1 MFQDSIFQCFFFLLS
16 DWLGDWCP
24 HLSLDVHKGNNF
36 WMASTPPCDSA
47 GTGEAGGSAAEDELT
62 ALVSIGVEW
71 TTDDPTEAPPE
82 AVVDGYTVV
91 DADGMPRS
99 LIDGSLESGVA
110 LYLSGTVRR
119 CDRDA
124 DTGAATAAAAKAAE
138 ETARVWLAGPIHQW
152 WMCGFS
158 GDQEHM
164 LVGVSTELCCYYM
177 DKPSA
182 EYYETALPLLQAA
195 QLGLFLLAPSSRKL
209 CLLCDC
215 CDGLVGQQ
223 SG

>member
-1 MFQDSIFQCFFFLLS
+1 
-16 DWLGDWCP
+16 
-24 HLSLDVHKGNNF
+24 
-36 WMASTPPCDSA
+36 MASAPPCDSA
-47 GTGEAGGSAAEDELT
+47 DTGDAESSAAEDELT

-82 AVVDGYTVV
+82 AVVDDYTVV
-91 DADGMPRS
+91 DADGTPRS

-110 LYLSGTVRR
+110 LYLSGTVHR

-124 DTGAATAAAAKAAE
+124 D
-138 ETARVWLAGPIHQW
+138 TARVWLAGPIHQW

-158 GDQEHM
+158 GDQEHL

-177 DKPSA
+177 DKPST

-195 QLGLFLLAPSSRKL
+195 QLGLFFLACCVFFPSPKQPSA
-209 CLLCDC
+209 DC
-215 CDGLVGQQ
+215 EVLDSKMGD
-223 SG
+223 

>member
-1 MFQDSIFQCFFFLLS
+1 MFFLFFLS
-16 DWLGDWCP
+16 I
-24 HLSLDVHKGNNF
+24 LSLTGLTWLDLALDTTKGNNF
-36 WMASTPPCDSA
+36 GMASAPPGDSA
-47 GTGEAGGSAAEDELT
+47 GAGEAEGSAAEDELT
-62 ALVSIGVEW
+62 ALVGIGVEW

-91 DADGMPRS
+91 DADGTPRS

-110 LYLSGTVRR
+110 LYLSGTVHR
-119 CDRDA
+119 CDGSA
-124 DTGAATAAAAKAAE
+124 GTAAR
-138 ETARVWLAGPIHQW
+138 TARVWLAGPIHQW

-158 GDQEHM
+158 GDQEHL

-177 DKPSA
+177 DRPSA

-195 QLGLFLLAPSSRKL
+195 QLGLLLSL
-209 CLLCDC
+209 CILSHKKRGVLAVTV
-215 CDGLVGQQ
+215 DGDGACGQQ